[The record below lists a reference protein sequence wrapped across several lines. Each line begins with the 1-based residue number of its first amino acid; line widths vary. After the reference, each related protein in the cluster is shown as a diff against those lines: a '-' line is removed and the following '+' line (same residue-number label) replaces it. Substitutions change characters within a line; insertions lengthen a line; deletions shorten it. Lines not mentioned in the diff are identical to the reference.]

1 MKSHRFKFFSSPDNT
16 KQYSPA
22 YSRVLQKDEGSTGTR
37 NHVVHEWMYILWPLI
52 LHCVLSV
59 CTMLYVVYYISDNY
73 FNVSER
79 TALKQNAG
87 GFQLPFTPTQSDV
100 ITVLSS
106 LIVTQKWALTA
117 WMVPLCWRVAVLLM
131 ERHGLRRQDLKG
143 LIKHR
148 LLTPRTYFMN
158 IPTFIIGTLLLAGL
172 AANLA
177 SPVLTGSISWT
188 QRNITVDSVP
198 KPLTFKEAGTRIS
211 DSLLDEYFKDSKN
224 HPVTAVQMAA
234 SLAGIAW
241 RRDAEEGI
249 YKRISRS
256 LEPIPT
262 DSVIESITL
271 PYFKVES
278 INWIVDSKDIPSTY
292 PDAYTAFIDSFSDG
306 PSVIHAFTTGTAVLS
321 RNYSNP
327 TTWRNDRMKPKKI
340 TEKRLLVLWFGFT
353 ARNLTTGLSSNAYV
367 SIGGPAPTSGN
378 YYAYAWVTFTA
389 GAGRCEHYQCIIS
402 SPSVI
407 QNSNPSPIIP
417 EEHPLTFQAF
427 HMVPAVTAL
436 LAMQNSTLPSLLDVD
451 TYVEQLLIR
460 SYSAAW
466 SALMNSLAK
475 SPANLSYRTPVPSLV
490 ADVNEP
496 RVYSWL
502 GIQLSITFLSIIF
515 IILQSWL
522 SVIPL
527 IGDTSLTS
535 FYLDTTSLPESK
547 SVHPLINGALVVQ
560 EDGDRL
566 KIRVD

>member
-1 MKSHRFKFFSSPDNT
+1 
-16 KQYSPA
+16 
-22 YSRVLQKDEGSTGTR
+22 
-37 NHVVHEWMYILWPLI
+37 
-52 LHCVLSV
+52 
-59 CTMLYVVYYISDNY
+59 MLYVVYYISDNH
-73 FNVSER
+73 FNVSEH
-79 TALKQNAG
+79 TALKRNAG

-100 ITVLSS
+100 ITILSS
-106 LIVTQKWALTA
+106 LIVVQKWALAA
-117 WMVPLCWRVAVLLM
+117 WMVPLCWRVAILLM

-148 LLTPRTYFMN
+148 LLTPHTYFMN
-158 IPTFIIGTLLLAGL
+158 VPTFIIGTLLLAGL

-177 SPVLTGSISWT
+177 SPILTGSISWT
-188 QRNITVDSVP
+188 QRNITIDSVP
-198 KPLTFKEAGTRIS
+198 RALEFREATTQIQS
-211 DSLLDEYFKDSKN
+211 SN
-224 HPVTAVQMAA
+224 HPTRYFDDAQANGAWIVQKAA
-234 SLAGIAW
+234 GLAAMAW
-241 RRDAEEGI
+241 RREAEEGI
-249 YKRISRS
+249 YKRISGWF
-256 LEPIPT
+256 EPIAT

-278 INWIVDSKDIPSTY
+278 INWVVDSKDIPSRHQLEGGFY
-292 PDAYTAFIDSFSDG
+292 PLTDSFEDG
-306 PSVIHAFTTGTAVLS
+306 PCEVTDFTIGTAVLS

-327 TTWRNDRMKPKKI
+327 TTWRNDSMVPEII
-340 TEKRLLVLWFGFT
+340 TGKRLLVLW
-353 ARNLTTGLSSNAYV
+353 LGLGEYKCTMGLPSNA
-367 SIGGPAPTSGN
+367 SIITLGSGSSRSLH
-378 YYAYAWVTFTA
+378 YAYAWVTFTA
-389 GAGRCEHYQCIIS
+389 AATKCERYQCIVS
-402 SPSVI
+402 SPWVI
-407 QNSNPSPIIP
+407 QSSNASPIIP
-417 EEHPLTFQAF
+417 EEHLFTFQAF
-427 HMVPAVTAL
+427 HLVPAVTAML
-436 LAMQNSTLPSLLDVD
+436 VRQNSTIPFVWDDVD

-466 SALMNSLAK
+466 SALMDYWAW

-490 ADVNEP
+490 AHVNEP

-547 SVHPLINGALVVQ
+547 SVNPLINGALVVQ